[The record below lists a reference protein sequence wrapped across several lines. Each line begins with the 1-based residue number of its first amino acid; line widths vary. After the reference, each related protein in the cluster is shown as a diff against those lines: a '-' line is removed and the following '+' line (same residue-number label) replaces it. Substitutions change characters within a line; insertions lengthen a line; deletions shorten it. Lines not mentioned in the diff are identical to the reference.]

1 MMAAQSSKFWSAALY
16 AGVAASIF
24 STVAQ
29 ILLWWVCWDALPSIL
44 YRDARFAAAII
55 LGPEVLPPPATLDW
69 LVLLVATWLH
79 FGLSIIYALVL
90 SRLIYRLDLKISL
103 IIGVL
108 YGLVLF
114 ILNVYG
120 FAIIFPWFVETRD
133 WITLTAHGV
142 FGISA
147 AAVYKMLSR

>member
-1 MMAAQSSKFWSAALY
+1 MRCLRFYTGMHVLQQRSFWDRKFCRRQRHW
-16 AGVAASIF
+16 I
-24 STVAQ
+24 
-29 ILLWWVCWDALPSIL
+29 
-44 YRDARFAAAII
+44 
-55 LGPEVLPPPATLDW
+55 
-69 LVLLVATWLH
+69 
-79 FGLSIIYALVL
+79 GLSIIYALVL

-147 AAVYKMLSR
+147 AAVHKMLSR